1 MFLKNLGLQKRIKGR
16 TTKEREDI
24 YHVIEKKTQL
34 DQNRLTVRMCDLLLR
49 HKSNF

>member
-24 YHVIEKKTQL
+24 YHVMEKNLSWVKIDWL
-34 DQNRLTVRMCDLLLR
+34 YDLLLR
-49 HKSNF
+49 HKSNFWT